1 MRICM
6 LSSLHPADDVRI
18 VEKEARSLVAAG
30 HQLSVVARPPA
41 PGEAGGIT
49 FKLIDLPAVSRWR
62 RPWVMGRAALSLAR
76 SSRPDVVQF
85 HDPEL
90 IFAALAL
97 RKGSCRVIYD
107 VHEDVPADI
116 RSKRWIPS
124 LLRPLVALL
133 AGMVERQ
140 TARRFDAIVAAT
152 PVIAERFRR
161 YGARVVLVRN
171 SVKLAEFA
179 QEALPATRRRQAV
192 YVGRISFD
200 RGLVEMVESCRAA
213 GLPLVMAGNIGTQEK
228 AWLERLGEGAE
239 WRGRLD
245 RAGVARLLS
254 ESSVGICL
262 LHPEPNYL
270 HALPTKLF
278 EYMAA
283 GLPVITSDLPVSR
296 KIVEQAGCGLVVAHG
311 DSEALTGALSQLA
324 GDSTQ
329 AEAMGSR
336 GRAAASRLYNWEG
349 DAARLIE
356 LYEHLSPQGRAR

>member
-1 MRICM
+1 
-6 LSSLHPADDVRI
+6 
-18 VEKEARSLVAAG
+18 
-30 HQLSVVARPPA
+30 
-41 PGEAGGIT
+41 
-49 FKLIDLPAVSRWR
+49 
-62 RPWVMGRAALSLAR
+62 MGRAALALAR

-133 AGMVERQ
+133 AGMVERL

-152 PVIAERFRR
+152 PAIAERFRG

-171 SVKLAEFA
+171 SVKPAEFA
-179 QEALPATRRRQAV
+179 QESMPARRRRQAA
-192 YVGRISFD
+192 YAGRISFD
-200 RGLVEMVESCRAA
+200 RGLVEMVEACRAA
-213 GLPLVMAGNIGTQEK
+213 GLPLVLAGNIGAEEK
-228 AWLERLGEGAE
+228 VWLERRGEGAE

-283 GLPVITSDLPVSR
+283 GLPVVTSDLPVSSE
-296 KIVEQAGCGLVVAHG
+296 IVEQARCGVVVAHG
-311 DSEALTGALSQLA
+311 DSRALKEALLLLA
-324 GDSTQ
+324 GDGTQ
-329 AEAMGSR
+329 ARVMGSR
-336 GRAAASRLYNWEG
+336 GLAAVSRLYNWEH

-356 LYEHLSPQGRAR
+356 LYEHLSPQARPG